1 MMMNAT
7 YEWLYENYA
16 RELQQEL
23 REVEETAIE
32 RFAADAHLNDG
43 DKLTL
48 TDCIA
53 ALRFHCGVHSFALGL
68 RMGMDLME
76 ELFPTAS

>member
-53 ALRFHCGVHSFALGL
+53 ALRFYCGVRSFALGL
-68 RMGMDLME
+68 QTGIHLME